1 MMELEDFLRK
11 LRHIE
16 FRTRIKT
23 QEALVGTY
31 HSTFK
36 GRGMTFSECKPY
48 VEGDDVR
55 YIDWNASARQHG
67 IFVKQFVEEREL
79 SVCVILDLSPT
90 MRFGSIGGRK
100 SDTAIEAMAIL
111 AMSALHNN
119 DKVGLFLFNE
129 TGMKYVPQ
137 VKGKQN
143 IPRLILEALRFNPDK
158 GEHTLSSI
166 LAKTAMLMKRRSL
179 VFVISDFIGKDYEQ
193 PLQLLKHHHE
203 VIPIVVSDP
212 MEANMPDLGFSM
224 IEDVS
229 TQRRYLVDTADPI
242 FRAYYREQFRHRMSI
257 QNNIFNRNRLTT
269 VCISTTEDILVPIAR
284 AFNRH
289 ISHVS

>member
-111 AMSALHNN
+111 AMSANAYQE
-119 DKVGLFLFNE
+119 DKEMSMEAGMNAHIAKPFDKDE
-129 TGMKYVPQ
+129 TL
-137 VKGKQN
+137 
-143 IPRLILEALRFNPDK
+143 RLAADFALR
-158 GEHTLSSI
+158 
-166 LAKTAMLMKRRSL
+166 
-179 VFVISDFIGKDYEQ
+179 
-193 PLQLLKHHHE
+193 
-203 VIPIVVSDP
+203 
-212 MEANMPDLGFSM
+212 
-224 IEDVS
+224 
-229 TQRRYLVDTADPI
+229 
-242 FRAYYREQFRHRMSI
+242 YRH
-257 QNNIFNRNRLTT
+257 
-269 VCISTTEDILVPIAR
+269 P
-284 AFNRH
+284 
-289 ISHVS
+289 